1 MKNNELL
8 FAAGD
13 VIVWA
18 GEPNTAAPDGFED
31 VQDIDDGDYVCLGWV
46 DTSGYI
52 FKLDETTKD
61 VPAAGTLTAIRTILT
76 GGTKSVQATFL
87 EAMNPWVRSL
97 YDNVPIFPTASSP
110 LKPATGTAP
119 PIEEDDEDDETELQR
134 DEGSTL
140 VTPRADGLYVA
151 SYILPDPPK
160 DNRYAM
166 IFDAIDGNK
175 RSRLYAPFTKVTARG
190 NDQVQQAD
198 VTTVDMTFTFYP
210 GLINGDTGVG
220 KRYLDYATPRILE
233 YF

>member
-1 MKNNELL
+1 MSSPTPPMKNNELL

-13 VIVWA
+13 VVVWV
-18 GEPNTAAPDGFED
+18 GEPNTAAPAGLED
-31 VQDIDDGDYVCLGWV
+31 VPDIIGGDYACLGWV

-87 EAMNPWVRSL
+87 EALNPYVRSL

-110 LKPATGTAP
+110 LKPIVTAP
-119 PIEEDDEDDETELQR
+119 PEPF
-134 DEGSTL
+134 EGEPFAPS
-140 VTPRADGLYVA
+140 AYVA
-151 SYILPDPPK
+151 AYIIPDPPL

-166 IFDAIDGNK
+166 IFDAVDGAK
-175 RSRLYAPFTKVTARG
+175 LSRLYAPFTKVTARG

-198 VTTVDMTFTFYP
+198 VTMVDMTFTFYP
-210 GLINGDTGVG
+210 GIIKAGTETAVSGVG
-220 KRYLDYATPRILE
+220 KRYIDYATPRIMD

>member
-1 MKNNELL
+1 MTTPSPEKNNELL

-13 VIVWA
+13 VIVWV
-18 GEPNTAAPDGFED
+18 GEPNTAAPIAFED
-31 VQDIDDGDYVCLGWV
+31 VPSIIGGDYRCLGWV

-87 EAMNPWVRSL
+87 EALNPWVRSL

-110 LKPATGTAP
+110 LKPPAVGP
-119 PIEEDDEDDETELQR
+119 PVDPED
-134 DEGSTL
+134 GSEF
-140 VTPRADGLYVA
+140 AASIYVA
-151 SYILPDPPK
+151 SYILPDPPL
-160 DNRYAM
+160 DNRYAL
-166 IFDAIDGNK
+166 IADAIDGTK

-198 VTTVDMTFTFYP
+198 ITMTEMTLTFYP
-210 GLINGDTGVG
+210 GLINGVAGVG
-220 KRYLDYATPRILE
+220 KRYIDYATPRIME